1 MFGRLV
7 VLNTFLFIY
16 FLAVLDLG
24 CHVGFSLVAVSK
36 GYSWLWCTGFSLQ
49 WLL

>member
-7 VLNTFLFIY
+7 LLNTFLFIY
-16 FLAVLDLG
+16 FLSVLDLG
-24 CHVGFSLVAVSK
+24 CHVGFSLGAASE
-36 GYSWLWCTGFSLQ
+36 GYSWLWCTGFSFQ